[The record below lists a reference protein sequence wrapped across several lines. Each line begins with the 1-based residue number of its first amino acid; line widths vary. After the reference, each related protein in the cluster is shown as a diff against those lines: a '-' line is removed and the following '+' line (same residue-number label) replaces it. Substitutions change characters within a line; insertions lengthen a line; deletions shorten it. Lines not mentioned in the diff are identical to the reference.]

1 MYNAPDSDSFHGQA
15 HFIIKWH
22 FQHFSTGWSYGL
34 LKELL
39 LNVKITFYVLI
50 TKKYYYYI

>member
-1 MYNAPDSDSFHGQA
+1 MYNSPDSDSFHGQA

-34 LKELL
+34 LKDLL
-39 LNVKITFYVLI
+39 LNDKITFYVLI
-50 TKKYYYYI
+50 TKKYYYYV